1 MTKIN
6 SVREPKRFVPDTH
19 KSKLKTRKILMLSMI
34 QMHLDCAEILA
45 SSLNITTDKRT
56 FEARCTVNKQN
67 KTNFIA
73 EVAALR
79 KVRASLHF
87 PAGRKVPGIC
97 TVPQTFPALQ
107 TPVLLP
113 FLAAVLIEIHPTLPV
128 QGISTCDL
136 HVSPSLHPEKVFKM
150 ASTLA
155 SKVPAFP
162 HCFDYITASLHF
174 QNQHYGDIINTFK
187 AILNWAKKLKIAL
200 GKGRKSLTK
209 CFHKPQKKLTAVQIG
224 SEPAPIA

>member
-1 MTKIN
+1 MPVKEENREIRTPQSDVCTSCCMNDAKQRTGLTSMTKIN
-6 SVREPKRFVPDTH
+6 SIREPERFVPDTH
-19 KSKLKTRKILMLSMI
+19 KSKLKTPKILMLSMI
-34 QMHLDCAEILA
+34 RMHLDCAKILA

-87 PAGRKVPGIC
+87 PAGRKVPDIF

-155 SKVPAFP
+155 SKVPVFP
-162 HCFDYITASLHF
+162 HCFDYITASVRF

-187 AILNWAKKLKIAL
+187 AILN
-200 GKGRKSLTK
+200 
-209 CFHKPQKKLTAVQIG
+209 
-224 SEPAPIA
+224 

>member
-6 SVREPKRFVPDTH
+6 SIREPERFVPDTH
-19 KSKLKTRKILMLSMI
+19 KSKLKTPKILMLSMI
-34 QMHLDCAEILA
+34 RMHLDCAKILA

-87 PAGRKVPGIC
+87 PAGRKVPDIF

-128 QGISTCDL
+128 QGISMWPACKPKSPPREGFQDGIHTC
-136 HVSPSLHPEKVFKM
+136 FQGTCI
-150 ASTLA
+150 STLLWLYHCFC
-155 SKVPAFP
+155 AFP
-162 HCFDYITASLHF
+162 ESTLWWY
-174 QNQHYGDIINTFK
+174 N
-187 AILNWAKKLKIAL
+187 
-200 GKGRKSLTK
+200 
-209 CFHKPQKKLTAVQIG
+209 
-224 SEPAPIA
+224 

>member
-1 MTKIN
+1 MPVKEENREIRTPQSDVCTSCCMNDAKQRTGLTSMTKIN
-6 SVREPKRFVPDTH
+6 SIREPERFVPDTH
-19 KSKLKTRKILMLSMI
+19 KSKLKTPKILMLSMI
-34 QMHLDCAEILA
+34 RMHLDCAKILA

-87 PAGRKVPGIC
+87 PAVRKVPDIF

-128 QGISTCDL
+128 QGIS
-136 HVSPSLHPEKVFKM
+136 M
-150 ASTLA
+150 
-155 SKVPAFP
+155 
-162 HCFDYITASLHF
+162 
-174 QNQHYGDIINTFK
+174 
-187 AILNWAKKLKIAL
+187 
-200 GKGRKSLTK
+200 
-209 CFHKPQKKLTAVQIG
+209 
-224 SEPAPIA
+224 